1 MTAPAE
7 DRPRRPSLFLERR
20 TYRRRRLMDAARLL
34 PLLGLLLWCI
44 PLLWPSGPEGVTSS
58 GALTYIFC
66 VWLGLILVAFGLAL
80 RLRSEEV
87 DKLPEARK

>member
-1 MTAPAE
+1 M
-7 DRPRRPSLFLERR
+7 
-20 TYRRRRLMDAARLL
+20 
-34 PLLGLLLWCI
+34 
-44 PLLWPSGPEGVTSS
+44 TSS

-80 RLRSEEV
+80 RLRSEDV